1 MVSGSTNASAACWT
15 SYAVNGS
22 YPGGSQVSYNGFNWQ
37 NKWWENP
44 GWVPGAAGGD
54 GGWVL
59 QAPCGM
65 QSDACWAAW
74 QANVTYPQYSQVS
87 YNGSNWQAKWSENSM
102 PAPEEAGTD
111 GGWELQGSC
120 VGGSTAA
127 PATSNATQ
135 TTTAPSSAAST
146 AASASNDTCWTP
158 YSVTGSYPG
167 GSQVSYN
174 GFNWQNK
181 WWENPGW
188 VPGAA
193 GGDGGW
199 VLQGSCGVQSSTCW
213 VPWLN
218 AIYPQY
224 SQVSYNGFNW
234 QAQFAENNMPAPGT
248 NGSDGGWVSQGACVA
263 STGTTATQTPTATGA
278 PVSTK
283 PTALATLPTSVTE
296 CFPDFTTNPLSGI
309 AYNKG
314 DFASYQGVNYIAA
327 VATPTGTPGVSNDW
341 TVRGACTDGKFTYR
355 PFTTPGVVGFWTQWS
370 PYSRKQNFIS
380 NLDLT
385 GFTAINYAFVN
396 VLANGTLASF
406 DTWADFNWIRTFTAQ
421 RYYYPG
427 LKTIASIG
435 GWSGSRT
442 FSTVAASSELTAV
455 FAKSVHEFLDT
466 YGFDGVDL
474 DWEYPGG
481 GGLSCNVVSPDDAK
495 NYATL
500 LQALR
505 DELGADRTISIDV
518 SAEVGRYTSNGV
530 SYAQKYSEIV
540 SYVAIMTY
548 DLYGASS
555 PYSDFHSALNSPG
568 PNDPVEPAANSASY
582 SRPLSITAGIS
593 EWRNAGVSSSNLIAG
608 LAFYGHSWQV
618 SSEANNG
625 LYQLCL
631 GSVNGTACPAIV
643 GDFLDAQASTDVCGG
658 TSFSGIWMYMNIR
671 GANNLPNNN
680 FQTSPPLPNSNTTVA
695 GNGWTREYFEFAQM
709 STLYTDN
716 YLGEPTFLAYDDPTS
731 IYTKSA
737 YLKSAVG
744 GVMVWELSQDY
755 NAELTH
761 ALVSGW
767 ESGLTPV
774 LTTPTTASTSV
785 DTTAEVIN
793 TFAVT
798 ATAFH
803 GTPAAETVGPLSSAT
818 GAANVYVAIS
828 AATNP
833 PISATT
839 SSNTPAAVTGVMIQN
854 SAPAFV
860 SARFLAVA
868 G

>member
-1 MVSGSTNASAACWT
+1 
-15 SYAVNGS
+15 
-22 YPGGSQVSYNGFNWQ
+22 
-37 NKWWENP
+37 
-44 GWVPGAAGGD
+44 
-54 GGWVL
+54 
-59 QAPCGM
+59 
-65 QSDACWAAW
+65 
-74 QANVTYPQYSQVS
+74 
-87 YNGSNWQAKWSENSM
+87 
-102 PAPEEAGTD
+102 
-111 GGWELQGSC
+111 
-120 VGGSTAA
+120 
-127 PATSNATQ
+127 
-135 TTTAPSSAAST
+135 
-146 AASASNDTCWTP
+146 
-158 YSVTGSYPG
+158 
-167 GSQVSYN
+167 
-174 GFNWQNK
+174 
-181 WWENPGW
+181 
-188 VPGAA
+188 
-193 GGDGGW
+193 
-199 VLQGSCGVQSSTCW
+199 
-213 VPWLN
+213 
-218 AIYPQY
+218 
-224 SQVSYNGFNW
+224 
-234 QAQFAENNMPAPGT
+234 
-248 NGSDGGWVSQGACVA
+248 
-263 STGTTATQTPTATGA
+263 
-278 PVSTK
+278 
-283 PTALATLPTSVTE
+283 
-296 CFPDFTTNPLSGI
+296 
-309 AYNKG
+309 
-314 DFASYQGVNYIAA
+314 
-327 VATPTGTPGVSNDW
+327 
-341 TVRGACTDGKFTYR
+341 
-355 PFTTPGVVGFWTQWS
+355 
-370 PYSRKQNFIS
+370 

-406 DTWADFNWIRTFTAQ
+406 DTWANFNWIRTFTAQ

-631 GSVNGTACPAIV
+631 GSVNDTACPAIV
-643 GDFLDAQASTDVCGG
+643 GDFLDARASTDVCGG
-658 TSFSGIWMYMNIR
+658 TSFSGVWMYMNIR

-695 GNGWTREYFEFAQM
+695 GNGWTLEYFDFAQM
-709 STLYTDN
+709 STLYPDN
-716 YLGEPTFLAYDDPTS
+716 YLSEPTFLAYGDPTS

-737 YLKSAVG
+737 CLKSAVG
-744 GVMVWELSQDY
+744 GVMVGASQDY

-767 ESGLTPV
+767 ESGLTPG
-774 LTTPTTASTSV
+774 LTTPTTASNSV
-785 DTTAEVIN
+785 DTAAEAIN

-798 ATAFH
+798 ATAALTDSINSTAIKTAAAQLTVNATKTSTTSVNGATSAIPSTTSPVARKASSATTWSAQSPAVAATAVSPTATTVPGSAYIVIPPPSTASATLAQPTFH
-803 GTPAAETVGPLSSAT
+803 GTPAAEIVGPLSSAT
-818 GAANVYVAIS
+818 GAANVYAAIS
-828 AATNP
+828 AVTNP

-839 SSNTPAAVTGVMIQN
+839 GSNTPAAVTGVMFQN
-854 SAPAFV
+854 STPAVV
-860 SARFLAVA
+860 SALFVAVA
-868 G
+868 GVLVLLVL